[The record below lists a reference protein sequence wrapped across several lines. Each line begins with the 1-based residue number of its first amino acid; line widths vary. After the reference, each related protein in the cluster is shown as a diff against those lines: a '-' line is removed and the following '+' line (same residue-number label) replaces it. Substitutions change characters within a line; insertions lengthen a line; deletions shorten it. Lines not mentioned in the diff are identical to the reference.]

1 MHRMPT
7 AVVARSTTVRP
18 VSNRD
23 RSHASFRMS
32 RPARSSFFRTLELA
46 VSDVRNT
53 GDGGALSAAEVAE
66 LVELH
71 DAMLRRKEAECE
83 TQVSRIQGR

>member
-1 MHRMPT
+1 MGDASDLWINRSRLKTSSLLAVQFRVHRMPT

-46 VSDVRNT
+46 VS
-53 GDGGALSAAEVAE
+53 AF
-66 LVELH
+66 
-71 DAMLRRKEAECE
+71 RKSS
-83 TQVSRIQGR
+83 SRSG